1 MPNSHNLYNFS
12 SIVDFVDDAII
23 AYASTPVAAGP
34 CDFSCIQ
41 QVVGFGKALL
51 GGRRFDR
58 KQPAKGPLNLVR
70 RHVQEEPHAPE
81 PCSLRKSSSFRNLS
95 GLLLISLSIFKSSA
109 SSSRSSIER
118 YSSMSIITAAGLP
131 PRSTISGLFLL
142 LFAFITA
149 LLTEGILFYE

>member
-41 QVVGFGKALL
+41 QVVGFVKALL

-58 KQPAKGPLNLVR
+58 KQPAKGPLISFGGAFKKNLM
-70 RHVQEEPHAPE
+70 HPSPAP
-81 PCSLRKSSSFRNLS
+81 
-95 GLLLISLSIFKSSA
+95 
-109 SSSRSSIER
+109 
-118 YSSMSIITAAGLP
+118 
-131 PRSTISGLFLL
+131 
-142 LFAFITA
+142 
-149 LLTEGILFYE
+149 

>member
-58 KQPAKGPLNLVR
+58 KQPAKTARERAFKSRSAARSR
-70 RHVQEEPHAPE
+70 RTSCTRP
-81 PCSLRKSSSFRNLS
+81 
-95 GLLLISLSIFKSSA
+95 LLLEKILELSEF
-109 SSSRSSIER
+109 ER
-118 YSSMSIITAAGLP
+118 LAP
-131 PRSTISGLFLL
+131 DF
-142 LFAFITA
+142 FEHF
-149 LLTEGILFYE
+149 